1 MANDRNREYDIRV
14 ATKLSSAD
22 LQSILE
28 VNKKAIEIH
37 LEVEKQNEE
46 ILELLNHCKT
56 KIDETEKY
64 LFKLIIVLSSIGVSS
79 VLGVIQL
86 FMMMHK

>member
-1 MANDRNREYDIRV
+1 MANEKNRDYDIRV

-46 ILELLNHCKT
+46 ILELLEHCKT
-56 KIDETEKY
+56 KIDEIDKY
-64 LFKLIIVLSSIGVSS
+64 LFKLVLVLSSIGISTVIG
-79 VLGVIQL
+79 VLQL
-86 FMMMHK
+86 FLGHK